1 MKINSEKLFEFVNN
15 LGTDEKV
22 KFKVFEDDNYVT
34 EIYWDGENFNWEP
47 GTFTSGMLFNPLVD
61 FVEVKEEKKMEKLDI
76 ELNNGGALCLRNE
89 EGTLCGMNKHSIV
102 MAKKI
107 NEIIDK
113 INSMEVNK

>member
-22 KFKVFEDDNYVT
+22 KFKVFEDENYVT

-61 FVEVKEEKKMEKLDI
+61 FVEVEKEQSLDKI
-76 ELNNGGALCLRNE
+76 VMNE
-89 EGTLCGMNKHSIV
+89 EGRIKWYDMRGAHHFNTNTKDRYF
-102 MAKKI
+102 ADKI
-107 NEIIDK
+107 NAIIDK